1 MMILYLCGPRAL
13 LNSLG
18 WQRSINNFHKSI
30 KKMIIENN
38 EKIEISYVDCPP
50 YYAQAQQGDL
60 VVLVI
65 DATKVVYL

>member
-1 MMILYLCGPRAL
+1 
-13 LNSLG
+13 
-18 WQRSINNFHKSI
+18 
-30 KKMIIENN
+30 MIIENN